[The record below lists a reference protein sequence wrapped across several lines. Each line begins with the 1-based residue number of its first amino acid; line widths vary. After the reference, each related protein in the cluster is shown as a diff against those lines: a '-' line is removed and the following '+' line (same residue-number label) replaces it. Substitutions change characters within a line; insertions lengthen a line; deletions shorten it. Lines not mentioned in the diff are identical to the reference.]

1 MTWSVFYTSSRM
13 ASSPSIQ
20 PGKYQNVYNPTVK
33 VEVLAEA
40 QYRMGEVRQ
49 QCVIYTRD
57 MRFYVRSNAEFLAKF
72 RPLEQ

>member
-1 MTWSVFYTSSRM
+1 MATS
-13 ASSPSIQ
+13 PPIK

-40 QYRMGEVRQ
+40 QYRMGEVRHE
-49 QCVIYTRD
+49 CVIYTRGE
-57 MRFYVRSNAEFLAKF
+57 RFYVRSNAEFLAKF